1 MHKEKKSGMYK
12 VARFIVQ
19 KRKAFL
25 LLFAVG
31 IIYSVICI
39 PKVSVNYDITKYL
52 PEDTDTRRGLTIM
65 EEEFTTYGTANVLVK
80 NITYET
86 AEEINEEFQ
95 AIDGVKM
102 VEFNGT
108 EDHYKDSAALYAV
121 TLKKAAKPT
130 ITWPPWRRCVRWSGL
145 TTATYQPKS
154 ETPSPT

>member
-25 LLFAVG
+25 LLFVVG

-86 AEEINEEFQ
+86 AEEINQEFQ

-102 VEFNGT
+102 VEFDDT

-121 TLKKAAKPT
+121 TLKESGETDNNLAAMEA
-130 ITWPPWRRCVRWSGL
+130 VREVVG
-145 TTATYQPKS
+145 P
-154 ETPSPT
+154 

>member
-1 MHKEKKSGMYK
+1 MHQGKESGMYK

-31 IIYSVICI
+31 IIYSIICI

-65 EEEFTTYGTANVLVK
+65 EDEFSTYGTANVLIK

-86 AEEINEEFQ
+86 AEGIYEDFQ
-95 AIDGVKM
+95 AVDGVKM
-102 VEFNGT
+102 VGFDDS
-108 EDHYKDSAALYAV
+108 EDH
-121 TLKKAAKPT
+121 
-130 ITWPPWRRCVRWSGL
+130 
-145 TTATYQPKS
+145 
-154 ETPSPT
+154 